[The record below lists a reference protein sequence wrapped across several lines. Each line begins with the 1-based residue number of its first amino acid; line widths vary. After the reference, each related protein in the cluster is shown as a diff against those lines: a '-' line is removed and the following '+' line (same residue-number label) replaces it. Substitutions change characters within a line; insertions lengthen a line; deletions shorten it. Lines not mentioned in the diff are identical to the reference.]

1 MVENT
6 ARCRLCGHQLKA
18 SSGCDVCLPVKQVLV
33 WPVITDEANELSAS
47 SVINTALRALR
58 SRLRRLNQA
67 IKNEGSDY
75 DARLTRDLTSVGR
88 TLKELA
94 AEQRKLEDRDE
105 DRYDNLGI
113 EGRMNLFITE
123 FFARLPEDFQV
134 KLLQGMKDT
143 YTTQSASLLPE
154 GSDE

>member
-1 MVENT
+1 
-6 ARCRLCGHQLKA
+6 
-18 SSGCDVCLPVKQVLV
+18 
-33 WPVITDEANELSAS
+33 
-47 SVINTALRALR
+47 
-58 SRLRRLNQA
+58 LNQA